1 MSNEALAQPRLAQS
15 RLAQS
20 RHIFLRHP
28 ERDDVESFLQF
39 VTHNRSFHRPWVHP
53 PDTPEKFSEYYD
65 RLGKGHHESFFICR
79 TQDAALVGVVNLNE
93 IVRGGFQNV
102 YLGYYGARRFA
113 RQGLMT
119 EGLRLVIRY
128 AFTQLKLHRLEA
140 NIIPD
145 NAPSLALA
153 KRVGMRLEGFSPRYL
168 KIAGRWRDHERWA
181 MTVEDWRERRS
192 TVRAR
197 RTGT

>member
-1 MSNEALAQPRLAQS
+1 MMSNEALTQP

-28 ERDDVESFLQF
+28 ERDDVELFLQF
-39 VTHNRSFHRPWVHP
+39 VMHNRSFHRPWVHP
-53 PDTPEKFSEYYD
+53 PDTVEKFYEYYD
-65 RLGKGHHESFFICR
+65 RLGKGHHESFFICHK
-79 TQDAALVGVVNLNE
+79 QDAALVGVVNLNE

-113 RQGLMT
+113 GQGLMT

-140 NIIPD
+140 NIMPD
-145 NAPSLALA
+145 NTASLALA
-153 KRVGMRLEGFSPRYL
+153 KRVGIRLEGFSPRYL
-168 KIAGRWRDHERWA
+168 EIAGRWRDHERWA

-192 TVRAR
+192 AQQ
-197 RTGT
+197 